1 MRRRMYR
8 DKKLSNFICSYL
20 AITLMLFN
28 VIPMQ
33 HMQALAADTGEKPAD
48 ADGPKTELSFSVKE
62 SQTPI
67 EKGESVPSAPAADL
81 PAKRVLDLLNRLSPL
96 QKVDKKAFVIPED
109 SLVKP
114 KIPGIQT
121 LETFPPK
128 DTTPREKPVVDESKT
143 PLSVMRVSHSG
154 VVDEVTQYAM
164 TFSQPMVPISEVG
177 AFDTIP
183 AVQMKPQPAGKYKW
197 AGTQTVLF
205 EPERG
210 RFPKST
216 EYTITVP
223 AGTQSTTGSKA
234 EKPMS
239 WTMTTPTVTVKNFYP
254 QGGPQIQSPVMV
266 AIFDQDIDR
275 DAVFKM
281 IKVSAGNQ
289 TFDVRKV
296 YDETVEKDPTRKS
309 LVSNL
314 PKNQWLAFQAAN
326 PLPLGT
332 SVKVSFPAGI
342 PSAEGPLKTAKSQDF
357 TVSIHGAFKLVRS
370 PEPGVSAERW
380 AYRAFLF
387 SNPIDNSKGKFDEKM
402 IKITPEVKD
411 AEWQVGGAQVWLRGR
426 LKPFTK
432 YTVTFDKEMVDT
444 FGQTLGRNVVGSFT
458 TGALNT
464 QLRQMDAMNTIPFG
478 QKPVVTMYAQAVPQV
493 KVTVFKVS
501 PSDWKTFSSNHY
513 NQDFS
518 VGTQVGSKTFKVG
531 DEDVEFDFDLSPYL
545 KNGLGQFVLRG
556 ETVGAPKNYNQ
567 QFNSWVQVTK
577 LGVDAFKGRNL
588 VGLVTTLAD
597 GSPVAGAE
605 LSILESK
612 NTAVSDASGL
622 AKLPI
627 SDNWEKSILLMA
639 KKGDDV
645 AFVPA
650 SQYQSGWS
658 YNQRQPE
665 LKWYTVTD
673 RQLYKPGETVTVR
686 GWTRG
691 LRFTQNDA
699 LQLVPSHVDS
709 VSYQI
714 NGYDGT
720 ELVKGDAKVDATGAF
735 TFETKIPEKI
745 NLGNANLQIT
755 AKSEGSFKFSPTEQ
769 PTTMSSYF
777 NSGTQTA
784 YVELKIQEFR
794 RPEFEMKVSS
804 SLGTSMLLGDT
815 TSLTAKTQYYAGG
828 ALTDAPINW
837 SIAASQ
843 TQYAPPGWSEFSF
856 GHGSPFWA
864 RPMMD
869 YHRGGIGRGIFPPG
883 GMPPQETKIVNGKT
897 DGAGVNTVEL
907 KFDSFKEPLPMSA
920 SCEAT
925 VVDVNRQSWSDKV
938 SVLVH
943 PSDTY
948 IGVKPGRWFYRKG
961 EAVDLRVIATDLDG
975 KVRTGSK
982 AVLKLVR
989 IDKDG
994 KEVEVTRQN
1003 ISSSDHPQ
1011 LINLMPKQGGQHYV
1025 VATVFDGK
1033 NRRNLTKVSTWIE
1046 GDTPAE
1052 ARKAELEN
1060 LIVIPDKKEY
1070 QPGDTAEILVS
1081 SPFYPAHGLVTVRRD
1096 SIVSTLPLDMD
1107 SSSKTVKIPI
1117 IKDYYPN
1124 LTVEMYVAGKNSAFA
1139 AGNVELKVPPRARTL
1154 ALKANAAQTEISP
1167 GGDTTIDIEL
1177 KNAEGKPV
1185 KDGQVTLVVVDE
1197 SILALAGYKWPDP
1210 MDVFYPEA
1218 QSSVENAYF
1227 RQYVIKPAQEQ
1238 MQDENERR
1246 QVGGAVPAA
1255 APVLM
1260 KSFGR
1265 PRSTEMGRVEGARDA
1280 NLFQVEPTV
1289 LDERHFSTGRALR
1302 AEAAMAPGSAPME
1315 DNKPINVRSNFN
1327 ALALYVPFIT
1337 TDENG
1342 KAQAKLHL
1350 PDSLTRYRIM
1360 AAAVSG
1366 DDAFGS
1372 TESNVT
1378 ARLPLMVKP
1387 SAPRFLHFGDRCELP
1402 VVLQNQTDKPLKV
1415 EVVIRADNAKLTNV
1429 AATRDYEKT
1438 PKSTVE
1444 EKPGDVES
1452 NSTSGS
1458 DSSSSPNSIS
1468 DASSNS
1474 TTDKTSQ
1481 PTAVSKTTEF
1491 AGKIVEVPANDRVE
1505 VRFPVATIDEGKANF
1520 QVAAVSGS
1528 ATDAADFSIPILVP
1542 ATKESFAAYGQIDK
1556 GAILQKLDR
1565 PKDVYEQVGG
1575 LSISTSSTAV
1585 QALTDAYFYLKH
1597 YSFGCSEQ
1605 LSSRMIAML
1614 SLQDV
1619 LVSFGKLDGAAL
1631 TEFKDFVNKDIAE
1644 LVKRQN
1650 SDGSFGL
1657 WKLGEQTRWPY
1668 VSIQVAQALS
1678 LASEKDFKVDSE
1690 VLNKSRNYLKN
1701 IAQHIPKEYS
1711 ERTKIS
1717 IEARALNVRYRM
1729 KDSDASAARRLIHRA
1744 LKPQINSKDKNPP
1757 TDPPVP
1763 LAKLSSE
1770 KIASDLS
1777 LETAGWLLPVISHD
1791 SDSANEIAMIRK
1803 LFDASI
1809 KETASTA
1816 SANDGGYGGWGYCI
1830 FYSPRRTDAIVLEA
1844 LMEDQPKSEL
1854 IPKMVK
1860 GLLAHRKNGTWE
1872 GTQENGY
1879 ILQALDR
1886 YFNTYENQTPNFESQ
1901 EWLGDT
1907 LVGLQKFAGRTTE
1920 TKTLEL
1926 PMSFLAKRDDSEV
1939 VINKVGPGRL
1949 YYRIGLDY
1957 APKNLVLKPADYGFS
1972 VERTYEA
1979 VDDPNEVKKDA
1990 DGVWHFKSGST
2001 VRVKLKFSTPGARYH
2016 VAMMDPLAAGTE
2028 PLNPDLSGSRTQV
2041 PPNATSTKPSGGPR
2055 SRGKILPTFE
2065 SFIWWWPSTWFE
2077 HQNLRDHQAEAFQS
2091 LLFAGKY
2098 DYTYLV
2104 RATTPGDYI
2113 VPPTKVEEMYMTE
2126 TFGRSGSDHVI
2137 VE

>member
-8 DKKLSNFICSYL
+8 DKKLSDFICSYL
-20 AITLMLFN
+20 ALTLMLLN
-28 VIPMQ
+28 VIPLQ
-33 HMQALAADTGEKPAD
+33 YSQAIAAGAPDEKPAD
-48 ADGPKTELSFSVKE
+48 ADEPKSELSFSVKE
-62 SQTPI
+62 SQAPI
-67 EKGESVPSAPAADL
+67 EKGEKLPAAPAADL
-81 PAKRVLDLLNRLSPL
+81 PAQRVLELLKRLSPL
-96 QKVDKKAFVIPED
+96 EKVEKKAFVIPED

-143 PLSVMRVSHSG
+143 PLAVMRVSHSG

-164 TFSQPMVPISEVG
+164 TFSQPMVPISE
-177 AFDTIP
+177 AAAHDTIT
-183 AVQMKPQPAGKYKW
+183 AVQMQPQPAGKYKW

-205 EPERG
+205 EPQRG

-234 EKPMS
+234 AKPMS

-254 QGGPQIQSPVMV
+254 QGGPQVQSPIMV

-275 DAVFKM
+275 DAIFKM
-281 IKVSAGNQ
+281 IKVSAGKE
-289 TFDVRKV
+289 TFSLRKV
-296 YDETVEKDPTRKS
+296 DDETVEKDATRKY
-309 LVSNL
+309 LVANL
-314 PKNQWLAFQAAN
+314 PKNQWLAFQASN

-332 SVKVSFPAGI
+332 SVKVSFPAGL
-342 PSAEGPLKTAKSQDF
+342 PSAEGPLKTAKAQDF
-357 TVSIHGAFKLVRS
+357 NVDIHGAFKLVKS
-370 PEPGVSAERW
+370 PEQGVSAERW
-380 AYRAFLF
+380 AYRPFLF

-411 AEWQVGGAQVWLRGR
+411 AEWQVGGTQMWLRGR

-432 YTVTFDKEMVDT
+432 YTVTFDKDIVDT
-444 FGQTLGRNVVGSFT
+444 FGQTLGRDVVSSFT

-478 QKPVVTMYAQAVPQV
+478 QKPIVTMYAQAVPQV
-493 KVTVFKVS
+493 KVTVFKVT
-501 PSDWKTFSSNHY
+501 PSDWKSFSSNHY
-513 NQDFS
+513 NHDFT

-531 DEDVEFDFDLSPYL
+531 DEDVQFDVDLSPYL
-545 KNGLGQFVLRG
+545 KNGFGQLVLRA
-556 ETVGAPKNYNQ
+556 ETIGAPKNYNQ
-567 QFNSWVQVTK
+567 HFSSWVQVTK
-577 LGVDAFKGRNL
+577 LGVDAFRGRNL
-588 VGLVTTLAD
+588 IGLVTTLSD
-597 GSPVAGAE
+597 GAPVAGAE
-605 LSILESK
+605 MSVLES
-612 NTAVSDASGL
+612 NNSTVSDSNGL
-622 AKLPI
+622 GKI
-627 SDNWEKSILLMA
+627 SITDNWEKSILLMA

-650 SQYQSGWS
+650 SQYHSGWS
-658 YNQRQPE
+658 YSQRQPE

-673 RQLYKPGETVTVR
+673 RQLYKPGEKVTVR

-709 VSYQI
+709 ITYQI

-720 ELVKGDAKVDATGAF
+720 ELVKGNAKVDATGAF
-735 TFETKIPEKI
+735 TFEAKIPEKI

-755 AKSEGSFKFSPTEQ
+755 AKSEGNFKFSANEPATSM
-769 PTTMSSYF
+769 TSYF

-843 TQYAPPGWSEFSF
+843 TQYSPPGWSEFSF
-856 GHGSPFWA
+856 GHGSPFWI

-869 YHRGGIGRGIFPPG
+869 YHRGGRGIFPPG
-883 GMPPQETKIVNGKT
+883 GMHPLETKIVNGKT
-897 DGAGVNTVEL
+897 NAAGTNTVDL
-907 KFDSFKEPLPMSA
+907 KFDTFKEPLPMSA

-925 VVDVNRQSWSDKV
+925 VYDVNRQSWSDKV

-943 PSDTY
+943 PADTY

-975 KVRTGSK
+975 KAKAGSK
-982 AVLKLVR
+982 AILKLVR
-989 IDKDG
+989 VDKDG

-1011 LINLMPKQGGQHYV
+1011 LITMMPKQGGQHYV

-1033 NRRNLTKVSTWIE
+1033 DRRNLTKVSTWIE

-1052 ARKAELEN
+1052 ARKAQLEN

-1081 SPFYPAHGLVTVRRD
+1081 SPFYPAHGIVTVRRD
-1096 SIVSTLPLDMD
+1096 TIVSTIPLDMD

-1124 LTVEMYVAGKNSAFA
+1124 LTVDMYVAGKNSAFA
-1139 AGNVELKVPPRARTL
+1139 SGNVELKVPPRARTL
-1154 ALKANAAQTEISP
+1154 SLKAVAAQPEISP

-1210 MDVFYPEA
+1210 MEIFYPEA
-1218 QSSVENAYF
+1218 QISVETAYF
-1227 RQYVIKPAQEQ
+1227 RQYVIKAVQE
-1238 MQDENERR
+1238 MAQDEMERR
-1246 QVGGAVPAA
+1246 KAGGAVPAA
-1255 APVLM
+1255 PPPSPLMM
-1260 KSFGR
+1260 KSAA
-1265 PRSTEMGRVEGARDA
+1265 MGRAGGGGIGLVEGPRDT
-1280 NLFQVEPTV
+1280 NLFQVEPQV
-1289 LDERHFSTGRALR
+1289 MDARAYSTGRAMC
-1302 AEAAMAPGSAPME
+1302 AEAAMAPGSVPME
-1315 DNKPINVRSNFN
+1315 ENKPITVRSNFD

-1360 AAAVSG
+1360 AAAIAG

-1415 EVVIRADNAKLTNV
+1415 EVVLRADNAKLTNV
-1429 AATRDYEKT
+1429 GAKRDFEST
-1438 PKSTVE
+1438 PESTVE
-1444 EKPGDVES
+1444 ENNSSGNNKAKDETGDSPDSSTRKEPAS
-1452 NSTSGS
+1452 STS
-1458 DSSSSPNSIS
+1458 
-1468 DASSNS
+1468 
-1474 TTDKTSQ
+1474 
-1481 PTAVSKTTEF
+1481 TEF
-1491 AGKIVEVPANDRVE
+1491 AGKIVDVPANDRVE

-1585 QALTDAYFYLKH
+1585 QALTDAYFYLKN
-1597 YSFGCSEQ
+1597 YTFGCSEQ

-1614 SLQDV
+1614 ALQDV

-1631 TEFKDFVNKDIAE
+1631 TEFKNFVNKDIEE

-1657 WKLGEQTRWPY
+1657 WKLGEQTQWPY
-1668 VSIQVAQALS
+1668 VSIQVAQALN
-1678 LASEKDFKVDSE
+1678 LASEKDFKVDAA

-1729 KDSDASAARRLIHRA
+1729 KDVDASAARRLIHRA
-1744 LKPQINSKDKNPP
+1744 LKPQSNPKDKNPP
-1757 TDPPVP
+1757 IDPPIP
-1763 LAKLSSE
+1763 LAKMSSE
-1770 KIASDLS
+1770 KISSDLS

-1791 SDSANEIAMIRK
+1791 SDSASEIAMIRK

-1926 PMSFLAKRDDSEV
+1926 PMSFLAKRNDSEV

-1957 APKNLVLKPADYGFS
+1957 APKNLVLKPADFGFA

-1979 VDDPNEVKKDA
+1979 VDDESEVKRDA
-1990 DGVWHFKSGST
+1990 DGVWHFKSGAT

-2041 PPNATSTKPSGGPR
+2041 PPNATTTKPSGGPR
-2055 SRGKILPTFE
+2055 SRGKIAPIID
-2065 SFIWWWPSTWFE
+2065 SFIWWWPMTWFE

-2113 VPPTKVEEMYMTE
+2113 VPPTKVEEMYMSE
-2126 TFGRSGSDHVI
+2126 TFGRSASDHVI